1 MVIRKALRL
10 VGWFA
15 LTFVLLVADIFYLAR
30 YTIDKKVALERSK
43 NLAEI
48 SMQLN
53 TPSATGEVLGTAVV
67 GDDARELLVRNF
79 ILRYSP
85 GSPFLS
91 HVSTIVKEADKNHID
106 FRLLPAIAMCE
117 SNLGSR
123 MPTRDSYNAWG
134 IAVFTGQLN
143 GKKFDNWEH
152 SIRWVSTYIKEKFFD
167 KGITDL
173 REIGSIWAPPSVEKD
188 YSWTRC
194 VERFMEDMK

>member
-1 MVIRKALRL
+1 MIFRKALKL
-10 VGWFA
+10 FGWF
-15 LTFVLLVADIFYLAR
+15 FVTLILLVVDIFYLAR
-30 YTIDKKVALERSK
+30 YTQTKKVALERSR

-53 TPSATGEVLGTAVV
+53 APFATGEVLGTSVA
-67 GDDARELLVRNF
+67 GDDARQLLVKNF
-79 ILRYSP
+79 ILRYNP
-85 GSPFLS
+85 DSPFLQ
-91 HVSTIVKEADKNHID
+91 HVTSIVNEADRNHID

-117 SNLGSR
+117 SNLGAR
-123 MPTRDSYNAWG
+123 MPTHDSYNAWG

-152 SIRWVSTYIKEKFFD
+152 SIMWVSNYIREKFFD
-167 KGITDL
+167 RGITDL
-173 REIGSIWAPPSVEKD
+173 REVGSIWAPPSVEKD